1 MPTVS
6 ETEALYAIDRLSYA
20 DYALFPDDGRRHEI
34 LDGQHV
40 MSPAPRTA
48 HQRLVGDLFIEIQ
61 SYARAHRLGRAY
73 IAPFDVLLEDHAIV
87 QPDVC
92 FVSSVRRAIVDAENC
107 KGAPDLIAEVLS
119 PRTRRRDLVEK
130 RRAYER
136 AGVAEYWIVD
146 PAACTVGVLRL
157 GAGGRF
163 EAPVRLAV
171 EAGDTLETLSMP
183 GFTLALP
190 DLFG

>member
-1 MPTVS
+1 MS
-6 ETEALYAIDRLSYA
+6 ADTEALYAIDRLSYE

-48 HQRLVGDLFIEIQ
+48 HQRLVGDLFIDIQ
-61 SYARAHRLGRAY
+61 THAREHRLGRAY
-73 IAPFDVLLEDHAIV
+73 VAPFDVLLGDHDIV

-92 FVSSVRRAIVDAENC
+92 FVAADRRLIVDAENC

-119 PRTRRRDLVEK
+119 PSMRRRDLLDK
-130 RRAYER
+130 RTVYER
-136 AGVAEYWIVD
+136 SGVSEYWVVD
-146 PAACTVGVLRL
+146 PEVDPVDVFRL

-163 EAPVRLAV
+163 EAPERLAA
-171 EAGDTLETLSMP
+171 EAGDVLETPLLP
-183 GFTLALP
+183 GFALP
-190 DLFG
+190 LADLFG